1 MGTYQLIYQSQSLVP
16 FEHEEIV
23 ALLAKCRAFNATHDI
38 TGLLLYTPDG
48 RFLQVLEGEESAVR
62 CLYLNRISGDPRHFN
77 SRIYSEGP
85 ALKRSFPNWPLGFR
99 EASANV
105 LRTLLSN
112 VPPDRPGLLVPRPHT
127 RPELMK
133 LLKDFIAH
141 NEVPAD
147 LPDPWPADTWHASMH

>member
-16 FEHEEIV
+16 FEKEEIMT
-23 ALLAKCRAFNATHDI
+23 LLAICRAYNAAHGI

-62 CLYLNRISGDPRHFN
+62 RLYLNRISADPRQFGC
-77 SRIYSEGP
+77 RVYGEGP
-85 ALKRSFPNWPLGFR
+85 ALKRSFPDWPLGFR
-99 EASANV
+99 EATANV

-127 RPELMK
+127 RPELLK
-133 LLKDFIAH
+133 LLKEFLAH
-141 NEVPAD
+141 NEVDAN
-147 LPDPWPADTWHASMH
+147 LPDPWATDSWPVSV

>member
-16 FEHEEIV
+16 FEKEEIV
-23 ALLAKCRAFNATHDI
+23 TLLAGCRAYNVAHQI

-48 RFLQVLEGEESAVR
+48 RFLQVLEGEESTLR
-62 CLYLNRISGDPRHFN
+62 NLYLNRISVDPRHFN
-77 SRIYSEGP
+77 SRVYGEGP
-85 ALKRSFPNWPLGFR
+85 ALKRSFPNWPLGYR
-99 EASANV
+99 EASATV

-133 LLKDFIAH
+133 LLHEFLAH
-141 NEVPAD
+141 NEVGAH
-147 LPDPWPADTWHASMH
+147 LPDPWTADTRHASVY